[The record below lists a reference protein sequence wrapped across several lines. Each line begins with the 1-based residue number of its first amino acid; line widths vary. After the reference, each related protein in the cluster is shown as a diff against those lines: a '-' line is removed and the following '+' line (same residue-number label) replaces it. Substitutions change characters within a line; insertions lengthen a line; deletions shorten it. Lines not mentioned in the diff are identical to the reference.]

1 MIRPYVQ
8 LERVFIYR
16 KFVDFRKQVQGLSAI
31 VQYTLELDP
40 MSGDL
45 YVFFNRR
52 ADKIRIIYWDA
63 NGYVLFGKYLEEDK
77 FHLPSGGD
85 DDHVCITG
93 QQLNW
98 LIDGININCLRPHP
112 HRQYGSGHLKS
123 Y

>member
-1 MIRPYVQ
+1 MIRPDVQ

-16 KFVDFRKQVQGLSAI
+16 KHVDFRKQVQGLSAI

-52 ADKIRIIYWDA
+52 ADKIRIIYWET
-63 NGYVLFGKYLEEDK
+63 NGYVLYGKYLEEDK
-77 FHLPSGGD
+77 FYLPSGD
-85 DDHVCITG
+85 NAHVTITG
-93 QQLNW
+93 EQLNW
-98 LIDGININCLRPHP
+98 LIDGININYLRPHP
-112 HRQYGSGHLKS
+112 QRKYGSGHLKS